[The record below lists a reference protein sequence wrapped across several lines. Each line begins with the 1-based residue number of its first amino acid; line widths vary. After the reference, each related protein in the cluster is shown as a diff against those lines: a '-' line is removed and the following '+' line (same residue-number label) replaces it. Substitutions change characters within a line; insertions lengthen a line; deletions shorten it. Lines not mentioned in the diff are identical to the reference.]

1 MSSTTTKNI
10 ILSQPK
16 TGSVDVKSPAIL
28 PNTIS
33 HNGDCTVIKV
43 EIPGIDPSTVDV
55 SCENNVLHVQCECGS
70 FTHSVDPTV
79 DTSKI
84 KADIQWGMLTLT
96 IPVPPQPVARS
107 IKINFHDAAP
117 AAVKKPAAKAHVA
130 TEAE

>member
-16 TGSVDVKSPAIL
+16 TGSFDVKSTTVIL

-33 HNGDCTVIKV
+33 HNEDCTVIKV
-43 EIPGIDPSTVDV
+43 EIPGVDPSTVEV
-55 SCENNVLHVQCECGS
+55 SCESNTLQVQCESGS
-70 FTHSVDPTV
+70 FTHSVNPTI

-84 KADIQWGMLTLT
+84 KADIQWGMLTLS

-117 AAVKKPAAKAHVA
+117 VKKPAAKF
-130 TEAE
+130 TPED